1 MAGRFACSSE
11 RDVSNVKIDARL
23 VELGKNLLTNLTSL
37 VSGAFGEENDNF
49 AKFLI
54 RTLGN

>member
-1 MAGRFACSSE
+1 MAGRFACSGE

-23 VELGKNLLTNLTSL
+23 VELGKYMLTNLTGL
-37 VSGAFGEENDNF
+37 ISGAFGEKNDNF

-54 RTLGN
+54 WTLGN

>member
-1 MAGRFACSSE
+1 MAGRFACSSK
-11 RDVSNVKIDARL
+11 RDVSNVKVDARL

-37 VSGAFGEENDNF
+37 ISGAFGEKNYDF

-54 RTLGN
+54 CTLGN

>member
-1 MAGRFACSSE
+1 MAGRFACSGE

-37 VSGAFGEENDNF
+37 VSGAFGEKNNDF

-54 RTLGN
+54 WTLSN